1 MKRILVADDDSETRK
16 SLSKILRDEKFAV
29 STAGNARTALNK
41 LRKMHFDLALLDV
54 WMPQMSGLDVL
65 KALHG
70 KKSLPKLLVIT
81 PEDGQS
87 GAMHQH
93 AYQYV
98 SKPVDRET
106 VIKLVR
112 EYLEKKTSVP
122 PIEVLS
128 ARPEWVELLVPCSL
142 EAAGLLEAFMTQL
155 NIGLPDEVR
164 ASAGQAFHE
173 LLLNAIEWGGKL
185 NPKRRVRVS
194 CLRGK
199 RMLLYRIADPGSGIQ
214 IRGIESRGS
223 DAYGR
228 ADAPR
233 ADSRTKRTATRRF
246 RIGPGQGE
254 CRRTSVQRRA
264 ERSRIREVSGLNLTD
279 CFRRVRPQRRA
290 NLRIRDARPPSTL
303 LLRWH

>member
-16 SLSKILRDEKFAV
+16 SLSKILRDENFAV
-29 STAGNARTALNK
+29 STAGNGRAALNK

-98 SKPVDRET
+98 SKPVDRE
-106 VIKLVR
+106 VLIKLVR
-112 EYLEKKTSVP
+112 QYLEKKTSVP

-155 NIGLPDEVR
+155 NIGLRDEVR
-164 ASAGQAFHE
+164 ASVGQAFHE
-173 LLLNAIEWGGKL
+173 LLMNAIEWGGKL

-199 RMLLYRIADPGSGIQ
+199 RMLLYRIADPGSGFKFA
-214 IRGIESRGS
+214 GLNHAAVTHTGE
-223 DAYGR
+223 
-228 ADAPR
+228 P
-233 ADSRTKRTATRRF
+233 TRH
-246 RIGPGQGE
+246 G
-254 CRRTSVQRRA
+254 
-264 ERSRIREVSGLNLTD
+264 RIRERKGL
-279 CFRRVRPQRRA
+279 RPGGFGLVLVKA
-290 NLRIRDARPPSTL
+290 NADELLYNDAQNEVVFVKYL
-303 LLRWH
+303 D

>member
-16 SLSKILRDEKFAV
+16 SLSKILRDENFAV
-29 STAGNARTALNK
+29 STAGTGRAALNK

-70 KKSLPKLLVIT
+70 KKSLPRLLVIT
-81 PEDGQS
+81 PEDGRS
-87 GAMHQH
+87 GTIHQH

-98 SKPVDRET
+98 SKPVDRGM

-112 EYLEKKTSVP
+112 EHLEKKTRVP
-122 PIEVLS
+122 PIEVVS

-155 NIGLPDEVR
+155 NIGLRDEVR

-173 LLLNAIEWGGKL
+173 LLMNAIEWGGKM

-194 CLRGK
+194 CLRGR
-199 RMLLYRIADPGSGIQ
+199 RMLLYRIADPGSGFKFA
-214 IRGIESRGS
+214 GLNHAAVTHTGE
-223 DAYGR
+223 
-228 ADAPR
+228 P
-233 ADSRTKRTATRRF
+233 TRHGRF
-246 RIGPGQGE
+246 RERKGLRPGGFGLVLVKANADELLYNDAQN
-254 CRRTSVQRRA
+254 
-264 ERSRIREVSGLNLTD
+264 EVVFVKYLD
-279 CFRRVRPQRRA
+279 
-290 NLRIRDARPPSTL
+290 
-303 LLRWH
+303 